1 MTIRLHSERLL
12 VEIAQP
18 GSVYQRARFDWS
30 GFVTQVTLDGRHTFC
45 VPEDPDPKKGTGG
58 IGLCGEFGIERAV
71 GYAEA
76 GVGECFPKP
85 GIGLLRKPDSDSYK
99 FNRDYEIVKTFP
111 VRSDI
116 SENQVTF
123 TVEPIEC
130 NGYAARTTKSLRL
143 AGNHLEIVETIENL
157 GEKPIHTEEYY
168 HNFISIDNQPLG
180 PDYRLKFPFVWIS
193 EQVAES
199 YRPLL
204 PGLLKKIPRSALE
217 LLLKQ
222 FQDDRILVLEGKE
235 MTLRGKPRK
244 AFYARSS
251 SFKQTDQPTW
261 EITHQ
266 PSGVSLREYD
276 DFSPWRVA
284 VWGAAH
290 VVSAEVFID
299 LNVAAGKTQTWTRKY
314 EFGN

>member
-1 MTIRLHSERLL
+1 MQWICRPHDQNPAHS
-12 VEIAQP
+12 
-18 GSVYQRARFDWS
+18 RATSWRSSRRSRTW
-30 GFVTQVTLDGRHTFC
+30 
-45 VPEDPDPKKGTGG
+45 
-58 IGLCGEFGIERAV
+58 
-71 GYAEA
+71 
-76 GVGECFPKP
+76 
-85 GIGLLRKPDSDSYK
+85 
-99 FNRDYEIVKTFP
+99 
-111 VRSDI
+111 VRSPSTPRSTTTI
-116 SENQVTF
+116 SS
-123 TVEPIEC
+123 
-130 NGYAARTTKSLRL
+130 ASTTNRS
-143 AGNHLEIVETIENL
+143 V
-157 GEKPIHTEEYY
+157 
-168 HNFISIDNQPLG
+168 S
-180 PDYRLKFPFVWIS
+180 DYRLKFPFVWIS
-193 EQVAES
+193 EQVAKS

-222 FQDDRILVLEGKE
+222 FQDDRVLVLEGKE
-235 MTLRGKPRK
+235 ITLRGKPRK
-244 AFYARSS
+244 AFSARSS

-266 PSGVSLREYD
+266 PSGVDLREYD